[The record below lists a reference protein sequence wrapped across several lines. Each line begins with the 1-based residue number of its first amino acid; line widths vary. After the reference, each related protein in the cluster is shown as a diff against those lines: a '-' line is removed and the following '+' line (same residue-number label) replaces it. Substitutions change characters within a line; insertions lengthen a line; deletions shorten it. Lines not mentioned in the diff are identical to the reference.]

1 VETNMFDF
9 RTAVAAAGRRGSAVV
24 SAIMARRLILPLL
37 YANERMLRDIGLTRV
52 DVVESLSGS
61 LCADPSQLLIERIN
75 KRRAVPDA
83 HRNTAIAANDAE
95 SPPAVSQTQSLA
107 A

>member
-1 VETNMFDF
+1 MFDF
-9 RTAVAAAGRRGSAVV
+9 RTAVAAAGRRGSAVF

-75 KRRAVPDA
+75 RRRAGSDT
-83 HRNTAIAANDAE
+83 HRRTAVAANEAE
-95 SPPAVSQTQSLA
+95 SPPAVPQTQSLA